1 MRWRKIL
8 IIFISIFFASPLLYA
23 DDNKSV
29 NLRLMQALISQD
41 NGDIN
46 ASIQTYLGLF
56 KETNQKTYLKEAI
69 KLAFAAKNE
78 NLEALMAE
86 GENSLKDDSDF
97 IRIKVANFVNLS
109 KLNEAKNL
117 MQELVTK
124 EPNAQNL
131 LMLGTICMMQNET
144 TTALKYFEEAYL
156 LKPEEEN
163 LLRIVDI
170 LINRMDN
177 INDATKYLEK
187 FREEQGCTVKTCELL
202 AEIYSQQRNFPKVI
216 ELFEEI
222 FELSHDTSYL
232 DKIVQYFIYDKN
244 FKAAIEI
251 LKKYGYNDAT
261 LMDLYAAT
269 GNFGDAYVL
278 AVKIYNDSRD
288 LNFLAKAAIYEYEMN
303 KESLDEK
310 KIAEILDKFEASVP
324 KLENDVFFNY
334 YGYLL
339 IDHDIDPRKGV
350 EMVQKALNIS
360 PDSPYYEDSLA
371 WGYFK
376 LGECKKAK
384 GIMLHAMKD
393 VDFKASKE
401 AKEHLHLIER
411 CIINLNKR
419 LKK

>member
-8 IIFISIFFASPLLYA
+8 VIFISIFFNSQLLLA
-23 DDNKSV
+23 EDNKSI
-29 NLRLMQALISQD
+29 NLRLMQALLFQD
-41 NGDIN
+41 SGDVN
-46 ASIQTYLGLF
+46 ASIQAYINIF
-56 KETNQKTYLKEAI
+56 KDTNQKTYLKEAI
-69 KLAFAAKNE
+69 KLAFATKNE
-78 NLEALMAE
+78 NLNALMSE
-86 GENSLKDDSDF
+86 GEKNLKDDSDF
-97 IRIKVANFVNLS
+97 IRIKIANLVNFS

-117 MQELVTK
+117 MQELATK

-131 LMLGTICMMQNET
+131 LMLGTICMMQNEAA
-144 TTALKYFEEAYL
+144 TALKYFEEAYL

-170 LINRMDN
+170 LINRMDK
-177 INDATKYLEK
+177 IKDATKYLEK
-187 FREEQGCTVKTCELL
+187 FKEDQGCTLKTCELL

-216 ELFEEI
+216 ELFEELYD
-222 FELSHDTSYL
+222 LSHDTSYL
-232 DKIVQYFIYDKN
+232 DKIVQFFIYEKN
-244 FKAAIEI
+244 YKAAIEI
-251 LKKYGYNDAT
+251 LKKYSYNDTT
-261 LMDLYAAT
+261 LIDLYAAT
-269 GNFGDAYVL
+269 NNFGDAYIL
-278 AVKIYNDSRD
+278 AVKIYNESRD

-303 KESLDEK
+303 KDSLDEQK
-310 KIAEILDKFEASVP
+310 MTEILDKFEASVP
-324 KLENDVFFNY
+324 KLENDMFFNY

-350 EMVQKALNIS
+350 ELVQKALDIS

-384 GIMLHAMKD
+384 SIMQHAMKD
-393 VDFKASKE
+393 VDFRASKE

>member
-23 DDNKSV
+23 EDNKSV

-78 NLEALMAE
+78 NLETLMAE

-117 MQELVTK
+117 MQELATK

-144 TTALKYFEEAYL
+144 TTALKYFEEAYS

-177 INDATKYLEK
+177 INGATKYLEK

-303 KESLDEK
+303 KENLDEK

-384 GIMLHAMKD
+384 GIMQHAMKD

>member
-23 DDNKSV
+23 EDNKSV

-310 KIAEILDKFEASVP
+310 KIADILDKFEASVP

-384 GIMLHAMKD
+384 GIMMHAMKD

>member
-1 MRWRKIL
+1 MHWRKIL
-8 IIFISIFFASPLLYA
+8 IIFISVFFSTHLLA

-41 NGDIN
+41 SGDVN

-69 KLAFAAKNE
+69 KLAFATKNE
-78 NLEALMAE
+78 NLDSLMGE
-86 GENSLKDDSDF
+86 GEKSLKDDSDF
-97 IRIKVANFVNLS
+97 IRIKVANLVNLS
-109 KLNEAKNL
+109 KLNEAKEL
-117 MQELVTK
+117 MQELATK

-131 LMLGTICMMQNET
+131 LMLGTICMMQNDT
-144 TTALKYFEEAYL
+144 VTALKYFEEAYS

-170 LINRMDN
+170 LLNRMDN
-177 INDATKYLEK
+177 VNDATKYLEK
-187 FREEQGCTVKTCELL
+187 FREEQGCTQKTCELL

-222 FELSHDTSYL
+222 YDITHDTSYL
-232 DKIVQYFIYDKN
+232 DKIVQYFVYAKN
-244 FKAAIEI
+244 YKAAIEI

-303 KESLDEK
+303 KDSLDEK
-310 KIAEILDKFEASVP
+310 KITDILDKFEASVP
-324 KLENDVFFNY
+324 KLNNDMFFNY

-339 IDHDIDPRKGV
+339 IDHEIDPRKGV
-350 EMVQKALNIS
+350 EMVQKALEIS
-360 PDSPYYEDSLA
+360 PESPYYEDSLA

-384 GIMLHAMKD
+384 GIMSHAMKD
-393 VDFKASKE
+393 VDFRTSKE

>member
-46 ASIQTYLGLF
+46 ASIQAYLGLF

-69 KLAFAAKNE
+69 KLAFVAKNE

-144 TTALKYFEEAYL
+144 TTALKYFEEAYS

-216 ELFEEI
+216 ELFEELY
-222 FELSHDTSYL
+222 ELSHDTSYL

>member
-78 NLEALMAE
+78 NLESLMAE

-303 KESLDEK
+303 KENLDEK

-339 IDHDIDPRKGV
+339 IDHEIDPRKGV
-350 EMVQKALNIS
+350 EMVQKALEIS

>member
-78 NLEALMAE
+78 NLESLMAE

-303 KESLDEK
+303 KENLDEK

-339 IDHDIDPRKGV
+339 IDHEIDPRKGV
-350 EMVQKALNIS
+350 EMVQKALEIS

-371 WGYFK
+371 WGCFK

-384 GIMLHAMKD
+384 GIMWHAMKD
-393 VDFKASKE
+393 VDFKAAKE

>member
-78 NLEALMAE
+78 NLESLMAE

-170 LINRMDN
+170 LINRRDN

-350 EMVQKALNIS
+350 EMIQKALNIS

>member
-78 NLEALMAE
+78 NLDSLMSE
-86 GENSLKDDSDF
+86 GEKSLKDDSDF

-216 ELFEEI
+216 ELFEELY
-222 FELSHDTSYL
+222 ELSHDTSYL

-303 KESLDEK
+303 KENLDEK

>member
-78 NLEALMAE
+78 NLDSLMSE
-86 GENSLKDDSDF
+86 GEKSLKDDSDF

-303 KESLDEK
+303 KENLDEK